1 MNKCIEKNIIIK
13 IKTVIFK
20 NVKTDKYKFFLY
32 WSRANWTCR
41 KRSDYDIW
49 VIWDKK
55 LDIITKV
62 DIEEA
67 FENIPALI
75 DFTDFS
81 QVSEEFKTEAM
92 KKIIWLN
99 K

>member
-13 IKTVIFK
+13 IKTVIF
-20 NVKTDKYKFFLY
+20 NNIKTDKYKFFLY
-32 WSRANWTCR
+32 WSRADWTCR
-41 KRSDYDIW
+41 ERSDYDIW

-55 LDIITKV
+55 LDIMTKV
-62 DIEEA
+62 DIEEE
-67 FENIPALI
+67 FEDIPALI
-75 DFTDFS
+75 DFTDFF

-92 KKIIWLN
+92 KNVIWLN

>member
-1 MNKCIEKNIIIK
+1 MIK
-13 IKTVIFK
+13 GFCYTK
-20 NVKTDKYKFFLY
+20 
-32 WSRANWTCR
+32 
-41 KRSDYDIW
+41 IW

-55 LDIITKV
+55 LNIITKV

-75 DFTDFS
+75 DFIDFS